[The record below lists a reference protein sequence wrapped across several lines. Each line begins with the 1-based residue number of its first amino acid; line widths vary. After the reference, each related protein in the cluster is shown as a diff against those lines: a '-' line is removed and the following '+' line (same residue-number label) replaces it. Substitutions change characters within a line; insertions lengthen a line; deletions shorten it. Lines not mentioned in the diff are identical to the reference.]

1 MNFIAFSEQ
10 EQKEYNDF
18 VDRIPELQQ
27 QLLEAS
33 QTFRRPVNYHQNIAA
48 REIQKAW
55 RLNRIKKLRKPDP
68 DMAFF
73 GSRQWSWRICED
85 EFDRFMLI
93 MSQPLEEVQD
103 PFVKRLRMLIKE
115 FDTLMDDTN
124 MLNKNIR
131 EYDTLLEDKSVL
143 SKNIKN
149 YYTNYLEELESRL
162 RQIITYKLIFEYS
175 KKNSSDEDLLL
186 AYHELQ
192 KQKKRIS
199 S

>member
-115 FDTLMDDTN
+115 
-124 MLNKNIR
+124 
-131 EYDTLLEDKSVL
+131 YDTLLEDKSVL

>member
-48 REIQKAW
+48 REIQKVW
-55 RLNRIKKLRKPDP
+55 RTHRIKKLRKPDP

-73 GSRQWSWRICED
+73 GTSQWSWRICED

-115 FDTLMDDTN
+115 
-124 MLNKNIR
+124 
-131 EYDTLLEDKSVL
+131 YDTLLEDKSML

-149 YYTNYLEELESRL
+149 YYSNYIKELESRL